1 MAEQWRVIDL
11 CGFEGELRSTRGGVE
26 VCPEEGTPAI
36 IPVAEVAV
44 FLVGMKVNL
53 SAAVLHRG
61 PLLRLEGHSGGWL
74 LLVVWSWSSSSP
86 PPGPGGGISS
96 SEEECVGASGSRKD

>member
-26 VCPEEGTPAI
+26 VCPDEGVPTI

-44 FLVGMKVNL
+44 ILV
-53 SAAVLHRG
+53 
-61 PLLRLEGHSGGWL
+61 
-74 LLVVWSWSSSSP
+74 
-86 PPGPGGGISS
+86 
-96 SEEECVGASGSRKD
+96 